1 MPLSQEFSEFYTS
14 WLQKANQY
22 TDNDIRSCFDKF
34 FTLFVVYNRLYA
46 EATFRLA
53 QTEGSGIS
61 LDNWDNFPD
70 SVAAKEYL
78 ANYLGAR
85 NLISGLVSDP
95 NCVTALETLEQLLQN
110 QRFNIKLNLLTGN
123 PQPNEDSELL
133 TKLRSRGCAE
143 KALAVLDTIYSIR
156 CNMFHGHKGFHEV
169 QLELLVP
176 ITVLL
181 ERMCFLLW
189 RKLSRNN

>member
-53 QTEGSGIS
+53 QTEGSGIN
-61 LDNWDNFPD
+61 LDNWNTFPD
-70 SVAAKEYL
+70 PVAAKEYL
-78 ANYLGAR
+78 ANYIGAR
-85 NLISGLVSDP
+85 NLINGLRSDP
-95 NCVTALETLEQLLQN
+95 RCVTALQSLEQLLQN
-110 QRFNIKLNLLTGN
+110 QRFNIKLNLLTGT
-123 PQPNEDSELL
+123 PQPDEDVILL
-133 TKLRSRGCAE
+133 TKLRSRSNSV
-143 KALAVLDTIYSIR
+143 KALAILDTIYSIR

-169 QLELLVP
+169 QLELLIP
-176 ITVLL
+176 ITTLL
-181 ERMCFLLW
+181 ERICTITW
-189 RKLSRNN
+189 QKLSLD